1 MAIGTASKLDIRIHH
16 LVDPNK
22 CYDFFRA
29 KKWPHGVCCPKCA
42 SNRVKKNGRKRSDP
56 LCQNYKCN
64 NCGCRFN
71 DFTDTIL
78 AKKHHPIGVWMV
90 MLYLMGLNLSN
101 SQIAMELDLHPDV
114 AHKMA
119 TLLRKEIIARKPG
132 CKLSGI
138 VECDEVYVKAGHKGH
153 PKSVCRKNRSGR
165 RRALKG
171 APGRG
176 TLEKE
181 KPPILGMIQRSGDVA
196 IFMLPDVQRKTIE
209 PILRSVIT
217 PGTLVNTDEYIIYNK
232 LRDWGYEHKTV
243 CHAMGE
249 YARDE
254 DGDGFCEVHV
264 NTIEGFWSLLRS
276 WLRPHRGVSQEKLP
290 CYLGFFEFIH
300 NVRRRG
306 KALLPSLASLLFT
319 PAT

>member
-1 MAIGTASKLDIRIHH
+1 VLKRTVENVVIIRFARIISAITVVAASMILPTLSWQKSTTQSAYGSL
-16 LVDPNK
+16 
-22 CYDFFRA
+22 CYI
-29 KKWPHGVCCPKCA
+29 W
-42 SNRVKKNGRKRSDP
+42 
-56 LCQNYKCN
+56 
-64 NCGCRFN
+64 
-71 DFTDTIL
+71 
-78 AKKHHPIGVWMV
+78 
-90 MLYLMGLNLSN
+90 LYLMGLNLSN
-101 SQIAMELDLHPDV
+101 SQIA
-114 AHKMA
+114 
-119 TLLRKEIIARKPG
+119 KEIIARKPG
-132 CKLSGI
+132 CQLSGV

-153 PKSVCRKNRSGR
+153 PESVCRKNRSGR

-243 CHAMGE
+243 CHAIGE
-249 YARDE
+249 YVRDE

-264 NTIEGFWSLLRS
+264 NTIDGFWSLLRS
-276 WLRPHRGVSQEKLP
+276 WLRPHRGVSQENLP

-306 KALLPSLASLLFT
+306 KALLPSLVNLLFT